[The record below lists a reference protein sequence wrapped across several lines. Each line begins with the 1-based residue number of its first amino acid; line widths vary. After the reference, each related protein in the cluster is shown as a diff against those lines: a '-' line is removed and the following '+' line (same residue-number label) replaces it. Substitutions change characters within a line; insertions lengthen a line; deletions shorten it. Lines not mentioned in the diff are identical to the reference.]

1 MKSAHTEMPTKV
13 LLIEDDV
20 DLTALLDAYLSRQGF
35 EVATVHDANS
45 GVAQALS
52 GGYSIVVL
60 DAMMAG
66 LNGIGLL
73 ERIRRE
79 SQVPVLMLSS
89 KDANR
94 DRIRGLEL
102 GADDCVPK
110 PCPPRELAARIRAIL
125 RRTQGAA
132 TPLVSGALAMWPERR
147 RAEWHG
153 RPLALT
159 STEFNLLEVLARH
172 AGTPVSKQ
180 ALSEQGLGRPLA
192 PFDRIIDVHLS
203 SVRRKLG
210 TRPDGRSHIETV
222 RRFGYQFI
230 KEP

>member
-1 MKSAHTEMPTKV
+1 MKV
-13 LLIEDDV
+13 LLIDDDV
-20 DLTALLDAYLSRQGF
+20 DLTVMLDDYLSRQGF
-35 EVATVHDANS
+35 EVAAVHDGNS
-45 GVAQALS
+45 GVAEAVS
-52 GGYSIVVL
+52 GSYSIVVL

-66 LNGIGLL
+66 LDGIDML

-79 SQVPVLMLSS
+79 SQVPVLMLNS

-110 PCPPRELAARIRAIL
+110 PCPPRELVARIRAIL
-125 RRTQGAA
+125 RRTQGTAA
-132 TPLVSGALAMWPERR
+132 PLVSGALAMWPERR

-153 RPLALT
+153 RQLDLT
-159 STEFNLLEVLARH
+159 STEFNLLEVLVRN

-180 ALSEQGLGRPLA
+180 ALSVQGLGRPLA

-210 TRPDGRSHIETV
+210 VSASGQSYIETV
-222 RRFGYQFI
+222 RRVGYQFI